1 MSTMINTAQ
10 IWQALG
16 EVMDPELPLSIL
28 DLGLIYGVRAQHREV
43 EVDLTFTAIACPA
56 MTMIID
62 DVREKL
68 QSLPEVSLARVNVV
82 WNPPWTKSRLTEQ
95 GREVLQS
102 LGIAV

>member
-1 MSTMINTAQ
+1 MIETTK

-16 EVMDPELPLSIL
+16 EVMDPELPISIL
-28 DLGLIYGVRAQHREV
+28 DMGLIYDVRAQRQEV

-62 DVREKL
+62 DVRDKL
-68 QSLPEVSLARVNVV
+68 ESLPDVASARVNVV

>member
-1 MSTMINTAQ
+1 MLDKSK

-16 EVMDPELPLSIL
+16 EVMDPELPISIM
-28 DLGLIYGVRAQHREV
+28 DMGLIYDVRTQRQEV

-62 DVREKL
+62 NVREKL
-68 QSLPEVSLARVNVV
+68 ETLPGVDTARVNVV
-82 WNPPWTKSRLTEQ
+82 WNPPWTKTRLTEQ
-95 GREVLQS
+95 GKEVLQS